1 MRKPP
6 AAAWSIDQDQY
17 LPFIELFF
25 KKLSA
30 ISKKRIHNPL
40 NIIFYTLLKETD
52 MTWIALATYAGPRG
66 NAPALVL
73 DQQLYDLCALHQAGL
88 EPVPLAYREGGVEAI
103 VKDGKNGQ
111 RWLEAVAA
119 QAQALVQERK
129 VGPVAEGSRKL
140 QAPYVPQHMFC
151 AASNYAKHANEMGTV
166 LAAKSESKP
175 YMFLKLSNTVIGPGG
190 TVLMPPETTKLDWEI
205 ELAAVIGK
213 RCRRVGVQEAL
224 DCVAYYTILN
234 DVTARD
240 LNLRSD
246 YPFKHDWFQGK
257 CHDTFAPFGPWL
269 VPASQIPDPQSVH
282 MRLDVNGESMQ
293 DDSAATMIWTVREQ
307 IAYLSTIV
315 TLEPGD
321 VIATGTPT
329 GVGMGRG
336 VFLKDGDRMLASIN
350 GIGELAN
357 QVRAETV

>member
-1 MRKPP
+1 
-6 AAAWSIDQDQY
+6 
-17 LPFIELFF
+17 
-25 KKLSA
+25 
-30 ISKKRIHNPL
+30 
-40 NIIFYTLLKETD
+40 
-52 MTWIALATYAGPRG
+52 MTGIALATYAGKKG
-66 NAPALVL
+66 SAPALVL
-73 DQQLYDLCALHQAGL
+73 ERQLYDLRAMQQAGL
-88 EPVPLAYREGGVEAI
+88 EPVPLAYLEGGVEAI

-111 RWLEAVAA
+111 RWLEGVAA
-119 QAQALVQERK
+119 QARALAQARK
-129 VGPVAEGSRKL
+129 VDPVAEGSAHL

-190 TVLMPPETTKLDWEI
+190 TVLMPPETAKLDWEV
-205 ELAAVIGK
+205 ELAAVIGQ
-213 RCRRVGVQEAL
+213 RCRRVSVEDAL

-240 LNLRSD
+240 LNLRTD

-269 VPASQIPDPQSVH
+269 VPASQIPDPQSVR
-282 MRLDVNGESMQ
+282 MRLDVNGETMQ

-336 VFLKDGDRMLASIN
+336 VFLKDGDRMLASIE

-357 QVRAETV
+357 QVRAEAI